1 MSPGAFAFGPFQLDL
16 TRRRL
21 SADGEPVAVSDRHL
35 DVLSALVANAGRIV
49 AKDDLV
55 RAGWQDVAVGDN
67 SLEQAI
73 SSLRKLMA
81 ERAGP
86 AVYIETVARRGYR
99 FVAPVSLVVS
109 RESDAALD
117 ALLAPHRGFVEGR
130 AALESL
136 DPAQVGG
143 AMRVFE
149 EAVRAVPDHAL
160 AHLGLATACVMVFE
174 TTRADPAPDR
184 SALDRAE
191 YHARESCRLDPE
203 SAESW
208 ATLGF
213 VLGQT
218 GDPTHHVDAR
228 AALQRAKTLEPSNW
242 RHHFRYASVSWGEER
257 LRAAHRTLALL
268 PGFPLAH
275 WMAATVWVARQRLDD
290 AAAALTAG
298 LEQEADAAGAAT
310 RFGAIA
316 LHWLRGLI
324 RLAQGDESGALA
336 DFERELEVSAAPH
349 LYARE
354 CAANTFY
361 AIGAMSLRQGRP
373 ADAAAAFEQAI
384 ERIPRHPMARAA
396 LGLPPRTAEEGAT
409 ALEIVS
415 AHAVERVLAGKHD
428 EAARLIDGALALAPA
443 GNAAW
448 LLPVEPILSAATRP
462 EVWAGALARLRGRA
476 V

>member
-1 MSPGAFAFGPFQLDL
+1 MSAGAYAFGPFELDL

-21 SADGEPVAVSDRHL
+21 SAGGEPVAVSDRHL
-35 DVLSALVANAGRIV
+35 EVLSALVVNAGRIV

-73 SSLRKLMA
+73 SGLRKLLG
-81 ERAGP
+81 ERAG
-86 AVYIETVARRGYR
+86 AVAYIETVSRRGYR
-99 FVAPVSLVVS
+99 FVAPVVRLAA

-117 ALLAPHRGFVEGR
+117 ALLAPHRSFVEGR

-136 DPAQVGG
+136 DPTQVAG
-143 AMRVFE
+143 ALRVFE
-149 EAVRAVPDHAL
+149 DAVRAVPDHAV

-184 SALDRAE
+184 SALGRAE
-191 YHARESCRLDPE
+191 HHARESCRLDPQ

-218 GDPTHHVDAR
+218 GDPAHHVDAL

-290 AAAALTAG
+290 AVQELSSG
-298 LEQEADAAGAAT
+298 LESGGDLPVQPT

-316 LHWLRGLI
+316 LHWLRGLV
-324 RLAQGDESGALA
+324 RLAQGDEAGALA

-354 CAANTFY
+354 CAANTHY
-361 AIGAMSLRQGRP
+361 AIGAVSLRRGRA
-373 ADAAAAFEQAI
+373 ADATTAFERAL
-384 ERIPRHPMARAA
+384 ERIPKHPMARAA
-396 LGLPPRTAEEGAT
+396 LRLPARTSEEGAT
-409 ALEIVS
+409 AFEIVS
-415 AHAVERVLAGKHD
+415 AQAVEHVLAGNHD
-428 EAARLIDGALALAPA
+428 RAAQLIDAALTFAPP

-448 LLPVEPILSAATRP
+448 LLPVEPILSVAAHP
-462 EVWAGALARLRGRA
+462 PAWANALARLRHRA